1 MDIQGNVYLD
11 CYKLDGTFMWRIDLG
26 KNIRAGAHYT
36 QFMVY
41 DLDGDG
47 KAEIA
52 CKTAPGTIDGQGK
65 FVIMGS
71 DDPNADY
78 RSSGSKAGI
87 VVDGP
92 EYLTVLTGRREQRF
106 QQLPIVLFA
115 EISTIGAMDTGT
127 VRNVIWHVSLTLME

>member
-1 MDIQGNVYLD
+1 
-11 CYKLDGTFMWRIDLG
+11 MWRIDLG

-87 VVDGP
+87 VCCLPP
-92 EYLTVLTGRREQRF
+92 ETMPNGRLKRRGMRFTG
-106 QQLPIVLFA
+106 
-115 EISTIGAMDTGT
+115 
-127 VRNVIWHVSLTLME
+127 